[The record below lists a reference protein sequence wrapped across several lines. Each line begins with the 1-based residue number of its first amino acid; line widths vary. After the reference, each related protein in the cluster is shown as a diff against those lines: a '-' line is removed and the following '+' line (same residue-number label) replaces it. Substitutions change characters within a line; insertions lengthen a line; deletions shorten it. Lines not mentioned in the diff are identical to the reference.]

1 MPLANSQG
9 GGDKNLATSQ
19 QDAQAQ
25 QKGAQAAAA
34 AGQAGG
40 SAASPSGRHSP
51 EMMAALDKART
62 LQAQGNEAGCMQAVQ
77 EAKRLT
83 Q

>member
-1 MPLANSQG
+1 MPLANSPG

-25 QKGAQAAAA
+25 QKGGQSAAAA
-34 AGQAGG
+34 AQAGN
-40 SAASPSGRHSP
+40 AMTPSGRHSP

-62 LQAQGNEAGCMQAVQ
+62 LQAQGNEAGCLQAVQ